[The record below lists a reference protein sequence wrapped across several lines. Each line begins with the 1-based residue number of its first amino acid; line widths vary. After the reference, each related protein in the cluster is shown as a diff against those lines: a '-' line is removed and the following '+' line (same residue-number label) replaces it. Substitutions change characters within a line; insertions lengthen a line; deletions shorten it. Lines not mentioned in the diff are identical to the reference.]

1 MTKSRD
7 NADNWAGDISGVT
20 AGTGLTGGG
29 TTGAVTLAIDSTVA
43 TLSGTQTLTNKTV
56 ALGSNTVSGT
66 LAQFNTAVTDADL
79 VSIAGTETLTN
90 KTLTS
95 PTITTPTLTLDSNT
109 TTTNGR
115 IAWVQASDKLVV
127 GDGTSAV
134 EFAPSTI
141 LTNAQTAS
149 YTLVLTDKDRLVEI
163 NNAGATTLTVPTDAS
178 VNFPIGSQINILQTG
193 AGQITVG
200 GAGVTINS
208 TPGLKLR
215 AQWSS
220 ATLIKRAANTWVLV
234 GDLSA

>member
-1 MTKSRD
+1 MTKSRT
-7 NADNWAGDISGVT
+7 NADNWAGDITEVQ
-20 AGTGLTGGG
+20 AGAGISVANFTGPIPVVSVDG
-29 TTGAVTLAIDSTVA
+29 TVA
-43 TLSGTQTLTNKTV
+43 TLT
-56 ALGSNTVSGT
+56 GS
-66 LAQFNTAVTDADL
+66 Q
-79 VSIAGTETLTN
+79 TLTN

-95 PTITTPTLTLDSNT
+95 PVVNTPALTLDSTT

-115 IAWVQASDKLVV
+115 IAWVQSSDKIVV
-127 GDGTSAV
+127 GDGSIAV

-149 YTLVLTDKDRLVEI
+149 YTLALTDKDRLVEI
-163 NNAGATTLTVPTDAS
+163 SNAGAVTLTVPTDAS
-178 VNFPIGSQINILQTG
+178 VNFPVGSQVNILQTG

-200 GAGVTINS
+200 GAGVTINA